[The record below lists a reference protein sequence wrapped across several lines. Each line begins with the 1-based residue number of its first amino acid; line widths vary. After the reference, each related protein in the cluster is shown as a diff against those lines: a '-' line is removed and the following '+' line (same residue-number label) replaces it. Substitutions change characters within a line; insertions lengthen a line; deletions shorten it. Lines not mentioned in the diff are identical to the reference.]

1 MSWLRLRHILKRVK
15 IKSRETQT
23 YKALS
28 GGGFLR
34 GMGVSRAD
42 EVKPV
47 LRKFKPLPLKEK
59 NKKLSFIF
67 YTLNPAPTHKV

>member
-34 GMGVSRAD
+34 GRGDFACSS
-42 EVKPV
+42 ETTN
-47 LRKFKPLPLKEK
+47 PLSQIQTP
-59 NKKLSFIF
+59 
-67 YTLNPAPTHKV
+67 PP